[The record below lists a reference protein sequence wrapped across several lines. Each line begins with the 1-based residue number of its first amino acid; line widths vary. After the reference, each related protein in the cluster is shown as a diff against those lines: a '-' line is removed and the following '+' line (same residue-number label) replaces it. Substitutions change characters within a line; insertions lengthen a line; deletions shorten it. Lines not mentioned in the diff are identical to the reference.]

1 MSDKA
6 PPPAQPLAPGN
17 YDRAWNDPP
26 LFSYSTSA
34 AAQPVTANRSHLISV
49 ALCFKSM
56 LNY

>member
-17 YDRAWNDPP
+17 FDRAWNDPP

-34 AAQPVTANRSHLISV
+34 TAQPVTANR
-49 ALCFKSM
+49 
-56 LNY
+56 LNIGKVLLNVF